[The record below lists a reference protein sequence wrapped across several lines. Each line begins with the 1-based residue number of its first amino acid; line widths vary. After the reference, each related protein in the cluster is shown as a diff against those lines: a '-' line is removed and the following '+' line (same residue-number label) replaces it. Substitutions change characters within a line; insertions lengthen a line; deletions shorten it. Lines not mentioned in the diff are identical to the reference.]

1 MSKKKDNTSN
11 EVTILQDIIDN
22 LNEKNRILT
31 ERMECLQD
39 QLDAAYGVNE
49 GLLDEQ
55 KDDENYQNLTKLNTL
70 LLVLMGL
77 TQNYC
82 GDSDLGRSLGKAIEN
97 FYADTALSLVK
108 KVDFKFRGKE
118 NDDEEYEDNGE
129 EEF

>member
-82 GDSDLGRSLGKAIEN
+82 GDSDLGRSL
-97 FYADTALSLVK
+97 
-108 KVDFKFRGKE
+108 
-118 NDDEEYEDNGE
+118 
-129 EEF
+129 